1 MKTKLFLAAMAAVAV
16 IGCQKE
22 PNAPSVADGQA
33 SFMKVELKSAG
44 AITKATT
51 GTYEDA
57 IAGENTVS
65 SVTFYFFDQNGGEY
79 VVQGKENYMT
89 GTAGDLS
96 SVNDDPNNIDV
107 QSGIM
112 LVIKQHADP
121 DDLPAKMVA
130 VLNAPASLLEKG
142 SMSLQELEK
151 EMSVLQNS
159 DNTFVMSNSVYLD
172 NDNNKINYTA
182 ITKNNLFKVNL
193 EEGQPGYNAPG
204 TIINADSYKGEITDI
219 NGTATTFENVTVEV
233 YVERVAAKVRVAGLT
248 SEGVGNV
255 LPVAIS
261 EKDKTQLEIK
271 RMVVGT
277 DGKIVEETTEQK
289 VWAKVLGW
297 DVTNTVNEAY
307 LLKNFG
313 TDDAWKSTANN
324 KAFGFE
330 PWNVPTLY
338 RSYWAMSTSKDP
350 VHNLKFND
358 LKGKHVGENTKNYD
372 YYYENTAA
380 AEKDNSVDVG
390 FAAGNPAGNKA
401 SQLLVAVQLC
411 SGADAA
417 SAKPMDV
424 ARWYGKYYTIDA
436 LKSAMIATVDHRI
449 FKKVDGVVTPITFGD
464 VVFVQVPETD
474 AEKRYNVVPTA
485 KTDFSYFDVSGASL
499 STEKVNEIL
508 KTIDPAQMWGN
519 ENGYGLAYYYTTIS
533 HFGDA
538 KGIVRNHIY
547 DINITTIAGLGTP
560 VYNPGGTITPEEPE
574 DNEALNLSARINI
587 LTWHVV
593 QNDVTLGN

>member
-51 GTYEDA
+51 GAYEDA

-96 SVNDDPNNIDV
+96 SVTDNPNNIDV
-107 QSGIM
+107 KSGIM

-121 DDLPAKMVA
+121 NDLPAKMVA

-142 SMSLQELEK
+142 SMSLKELET

-172 NDNNKINYTA
+172 NDNKKINYTA
-182 ITKNNLFKVNL
+182 ITKNNLFKVNI

-219 NGTATTFENVTVEV
+219 DGAATTFENVTVEV

-261 EKDKTQLEIK
+261 KTEKTQLEIK
-271 RMVVGT
+271 RMVVDT
-277 DGKIVEETTEQK
+277 EGKIVEETTGQR

-313 TDDAWKSTANN
+313 TDDEWKATDNN
-324 KAFGFE
+324 EAFDFE

-350 VHNLKFND
+350 VHNLTFND
-358 LKGKHVGENTKNYD
+358 LRGRHVGENTKNYD

-390 FAAGNPAGNKA
+390 FADGNPAGNKA

-417 SAKPMDV
+417 SAQPMDV
-424 ARWYGKYYTIDA
+424 ARW
-436 LKSAMIATVDHRI
+436 
-449 FKKVDGVVTPITFGD
+449 
-464 VVFVQVPETD
+464 
-474 AEKRYNVVPTA
+474 
-485 KTDFSYFDVSGASL
+485 
-499 STEKVNEIL
+499 
-508 KTIDPAQMWGN
+508 
-519 ENGYGLAYYYTTIS
+519 
-533 HFGDA
+533 
-538 KGIVRNHIY
+538 
-547 DINITTIAGLGTP
+547 
-560 VYNPGGTITPEEPE
+560 
-574 DNEALNLSARINI
+574 
-587 LTWHVV
+587 
-593 QNDVTLGN
+593 